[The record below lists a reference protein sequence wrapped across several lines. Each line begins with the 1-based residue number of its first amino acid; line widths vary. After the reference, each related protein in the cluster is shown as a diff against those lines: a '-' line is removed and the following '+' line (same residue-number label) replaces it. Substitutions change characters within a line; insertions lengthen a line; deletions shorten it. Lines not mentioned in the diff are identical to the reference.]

1 MHTVSLGFARTSM
14 ESAILLEV
22 QDLCEILENTATQ
35 EAIGMEI
42 E

>member
-1 MHTVSLGFARTSM
+1 M

-22 QDLCEILENTATQ
+22 QDLCEILETTATQ
-35 EAIGMEI
+35 EPIGMEI